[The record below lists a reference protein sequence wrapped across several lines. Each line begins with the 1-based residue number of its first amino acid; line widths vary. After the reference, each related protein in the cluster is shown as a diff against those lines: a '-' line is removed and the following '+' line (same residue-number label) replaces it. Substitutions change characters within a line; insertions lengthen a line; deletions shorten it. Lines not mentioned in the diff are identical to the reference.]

1 MKNSQHHMNLLL
13 LEAAQQE
20 LDEVPADFMLQLS
33 PTEFANLMSQFA
45 ASSWGGK
52 QKLPNAFTEHRS
64 IMADLRIKQLHQRCS
79 CLSELLRFL

>member
-52 QKLPNAFTEHRS
+52 QKLPNAFTEHGS
-64 IMADLRIKQLHQRCS
+64 IMAGLHIKQLHQS
-79 CLSELLRFL
+79 TAE